1 MGTIKP
7 TPAEICTTFME
18 TILWHLVDPTA
29 EILNHSLLCAQ
40 SGLKLSAKDSVN
52 HLKNLWMICK
62 ECGCPNLTVMVFN
75 KKSHLPGDWY
85 FNVFE
90 SINPEIRYHRAQH
103 VKEELLKVEA
113 YLDWDEIAKKYCLSE
128 ALIFRL
134 TARKRTLQ
142 LLKKVRD

>member
-62 ECGCPNLTVMVFN
+62 ECGCPNLCQP
-75 KKSHLPGDWY
+75 S
-85 FNVFE
+85 
-90 SINPEIRYHRAQH
+90 
-103 VKEELLKVEA
+103 
-113 YLDWDEIAKKYCLSE
+113 
-128 ALIFRL
+128 
-134 TARKRTLQ
+134 
-142 LLKKVRD
+142 